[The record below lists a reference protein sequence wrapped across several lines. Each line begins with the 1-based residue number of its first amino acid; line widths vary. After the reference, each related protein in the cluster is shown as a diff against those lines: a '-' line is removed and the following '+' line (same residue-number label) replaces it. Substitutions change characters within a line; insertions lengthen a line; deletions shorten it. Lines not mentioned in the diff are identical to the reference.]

1 MVVTAQKNKISFHC
15 FWRWIS
21 AKEEK
26 KIVPKK
32 LVLMYFPL
40 VYDSIVFT
48 FSQSCY
54 CKWFCTLIITAMFFF
69 SIKHWKQMMILNP
82 NKRILC
88 DTTVIKT
95 FKTWYFI
102 YHTNKLQK
110 QHICLIV
117 AQNYNMN
124 DNQNIL
130 MLQFVSF
137 QLFLWPIYKKSQT
150 ASIILIIC

>member
-1 MVVTAQKNKISFHC
+1 
-15 FWRWIS
+15 
-21 AKEEK
+21 
-26 KIVPKK
+26 
-32 LVLMYFPL
+32 
-40 VYDSIVFT
+40 
-48 FSQSCY
+48 
-54 CKWFCTLIITAMFFF
+54 
-69 SIKHWKQMMILNP
+69 MMILNT

-95 FKTWYFI
+95 FNTRYFI

-110 QHICLIV
+110 QHICLIIV

-137 QLFLWPIYKKSQT
+137 QLFL
-150 ASIILIIC
+150 